1 MKEIKLFAL
10 HPCINSTENFI
21 KHFNLEPL
29 TQSFNFQWETNTPD
43 YLIATEHIYKIKS
56 STASLK
62 ICTKNQK

>member
-1 MKEIKLFAL
+1 MKEIKLFTL

-43 YLIATEHIYKIKS
+43 YLIATEHIYKNS
-56 STASLK
+56 Y
-62 ICTKNQK
+62 